1 MTIKVLIVD
10 DSTFFRKRLI
20 EMIEKDNEL
29 ELVGEAKN
37 GKEAVSLVS
46 SLSPDVITMDVEMP
60 VMNGIDAVRAIMS
73 ENPTPI
79 LMFSSLTSDG
89 AKSTLDA
96 LDAGAMDFIPKCFDD
111 IARRKEDAISTLT
124 NKIKELGKSRF
135 SRFLNKST
143 KPKILGQTYY
153 PHAAT
158 VGSTKVQSSSQNK
171 TLDRFVSSQ
180 KSGEQQ
186 MVSKLHPVSMNVDN
200 FKGQGKYKLL
210 AIGSSTGGPIALQT
224 LLTGLP
230 SNFPL
235 PVVVVQHMPAAFTG
249 PFAKRLDQLCG
260 MHVVEAKDGD
270 VIENGT
276 VYIAP
281 GAMQMM
287 VEEKGNGDRFLHI
300 VPSPEHLNYRPC
312 VDVTFGAAA
321 QCYKNSVLAVVLT
334 GMGHDGEKG
343 SSLLKSMGSTVW
355 AQNEETC
362 VIYGMPKAIVDSG
375 IAMKILA
382 IEDMASNII
391 AEVKNRV

>member
-143 KPKILGQTYY
+143 KP
-153 PHAAT
+153 
-158 VGSTKVQSSSQNK
+158 K